1 MTSNRQGRRNPKR
14 SLQRGA
20 YAVEYA
26 LVFPIFFAVLYAI
39 ISYGIVFSM
48 RLSMQHAAEEGARA
62 GLRYCGTQLKC
73 RQDAAKA
80 VAENRMSWLPN
91 TTVVPKI
98 CQLGV
103 DCAAE
108 TTPSVT
114 CGSVLVQRC
123 QIVVTVNYN
132 YAAHPIA
139 PSLPG
144 LNFLLPAQLQG
155 RASILLVDGKIMS
168 SS

>member
-1 MTSNRQGRRNPKR
+1 MTSNQQGRRNPKR

-114 CGSVLVQRC
+114 CGSVLAQRC
-123 QIVVTVNYN
+123 QIVVTVNYD
-132 YAAHPIA
+132 YAAHPLA

-144 LNFLLPAQLQG
+144 LNVLLPAQLQG
-155 RASILLVDGKIMS
+155 RASMLLVDGKIVGS
-168 SS
+168 S

>member
-1 MTSNRQGRRNPKR
+1 MTSNQQGRRNPKR

-73 RQDAAKA
+73 RQDAAEA
-80 VAENRMSWLPN
+80 VAKDRMSWLPN
-91 TTVVPKI
+91 TSVVPKI
-98 CQLGV
+98 CYLGV
-103 DCAAE
+103 DCAAV
-108 TTPSVT
+108 TPPSVT
-114 CGSVLVQRC
+114 CGSVLEDRC
-123 QIVVTVNYN
+123 QIVVTVSYD
-132 YAAHPIA
+132 YEMHPLA
-139 PSLPG
+139 PPIPG
-144 LNFLLPAQLQG
+144 LGLLLPSNIQG
-155 RASILLVDGKIMS
+155 RASMLLVDGKMVNS
-168 SS
+168 S